1 MTTTTIAITRT
12 VTTIPSPEEP
22 RHNHDMPKPLPQIT
36 EPQLQTTQDC
46 TNQYLLD
53 ACNTIQTELN
63 ISWSSAA
70 WSDLRKPLYSGLAAA
85 LLTLLELAGADM
97 PGSVADQADLW
108 VRMYGGDANTFSSVA
123 ENATRL
129 EGGWGVCVCWG
140 DVWLSVVCGDF
151 ANVVREGD
159 RAETDK

>member
-1 MTTTTIAITRT
+1 
-12 VTTIPSPEEP
+12 
-22 RHNHDMPKPLPQIT
+22 
-36 EPQLQTTQDC
+36 
-46 TNQYLLD
+46 
-53 ACNTIQTELN
+53 
-63 ISWSSAA
+63 
-70 WSDLRKPLYSGLAAA
+70 
-85 LLTLLELAGADM
+85 M